1 MLHSRMSLP
10 STLAVQAR
18 TALALLAVVSAA
30 CASGGQ
36 RHTPRS
42 PGSGPSGNSSGRV
55 TPHEF
60 HQALDPAGL
69 RMNSTLGGLPSQ
81 CGNDQYPAV
90 AVAFESGPD
99 TVWDQVVSWQGVE
112 LQPVPPGNAPR
123 VGLTITVDRPGNW
136 TVVFAWSP
144 FVIGVVNNVAF
155 NPPSLTREVVV
166 EALLPILPKA
176 YVQVFR
182 KSGSLATGVEV
193 QLPSLVRDPD
203 PLDPL
208 TDSNGTIAIDCVNWN
223 PIYATVGDL
232 QGCYDGEVRFNQQG
246 FAQITL
252 ADCDPGHGRPS
263 LATHPPS
270 RGGRAGRPRPA
281 P

>member
-1 MLHSRMSLP
+1 MSCSRQPLSSRP
-10 STLAVQAR
+10 AAAVV
-18 TALALLAVVSAA
+18 ALAFSAVLSSA
-30 CASGGQ
+30 CASSGGAGHAPQ
-36 RHTPRS
+36 PPQPS
-42 PGSGPSGNSSGRV
+42 PSAAETRV
-55 TPHEF
+55 APHEV
-60 HQALDPAGL
+60 HQALDPAGP
-69 RMNSTLGGLPSQ
+69 RMKSGLGGLPTQ

-90 AVAFESGPD
+90 AVAFESGAD
-99 TVWDQVVSWQGVE
+99 TVWDRVVSWQGVE
-112 LQPVPPGNAPR
+112 LQPVPPANAPR

-155 NPPSLTREVVV
+155 NPPSLTREVTV
-166 EALLPILPKA
+166 EALMPILPKA

-193 QLPSLVRDPD
+193 QLSSLVRDPD

-208 TDSNGTIAIDCVNWN
+208 TDSNGTLAIDCVNWN
-223 PIYATVGDL
+223 PIYASVGDA

-252 ADCDPGHGRPS
+252 TDCGTGAARRS
-263 LATHPPS
+263 LLTHPPS
-270 RGGRAGRPRPA
+270 RGGSAGRARPVL
-281 P
+281 

>member
-1 MLHSRMSLP
+1 V
-10 STLAVQAR
+10 A
-18 TALALLAVVSAA
+18 
-30 CASGGQ
+30 
-36 RHTPRS
+36 
-42 PGSGPSGNSSGRV
+42 
-55 TPHEF
+55 PHEV
-60 HQALDPAGL
+60 HQALDPKGL
-69 RMNSTLGGLPSQ
+69 RMTSGLGGLPPQ

-90 AVAFESGPD
+90 AVAFESGAD
-99 TVWDQVVSWQGVE
+99 TIWDRVVSWQGVE
-112 LQPVPPGNAPR
+112 LQPQPPNNAPR
-123 VGLTITVDRPGNW
+123 VGLNITVDRPGNW

-166 EALLPILPKA
+166 EALVPILPKA

-203 PLDPL
+203 PLAPL

-223 PIYATVGDL
+223 PIYASVGDL
-232 QGCYDGEVRFNQQG
+232 QGCYDGEVRFDSKG

-252 ADCDPGHGRPS
+252 TDCQPGPPRKS
-263 LATHPPS
+263 LRTHPPS
-270 RGGRAGRPRPA
+270 RGGTAGRPRPVL
-281 P
+281 